1 MTTRHSLIFLKSE
14 QYRKQQAY
22 RILPTTNLHVILI
35 DRDTYVG
42 RATKFIA
49 ELFELQF
56 RPS

>member
-22 RILPTTNLHVILI
+22 PILPTTNLHVILI

-49 ELFELQF
+49 ELFEL
-56 RPS
+56 